1 MISFINFI
9 FTLFKF
15 VFAWFVIIL
24 QLPIIF
30 CLPKG
35 KISVLYMSFFM
46 KIVMLIVGIKIKVNG
61 NISNKRPLLIVSNH
75 ISVFE
80 LPAFSIAFKGSFFGK
95 KELRKFPLVGW
106 ISKKFG
112 VIFLDRNPM
121 HVIEASKTFETQMK
135 KANYPMFIFPEG
147 TTTNGAYVKQFKS
160 SLFHFMET
168 TLVDIQPVFI
178 TYRYRDGKLIDK
190 NTLAEHF
197 AYFDN
202 HKQDIGPFCSKERSW
217 VSQVFHVIK
226 LGGFLI
232 EITVLKDKIYSGK
245 DRKFIAKD
253 LQEYISD
260 NYKKTIKG
268 F

>member
-1 MISFINFI
+1 
-9 FTLFKF
+9 
-15 VFAWFVIIL
+15 
-24 QLPIIF
+24 
-30 CLPKG
+30 
-35 KISVLYMSFFM
+35 
-46 KIVMLIVGIKIKVNG
+46 MLIAGIKVRLNG
-61 NISNKRPLLIVSNH
+61 KISNKRPLLIVSNH

-95 KELRKFPLVGW
+95 KELSKFPLVGW

-112 VIFLDRNPM
+112 VIFLDRDPM
-121 HVIEASKTFETQMK
+121 HVLDAAKTFENQMRK
-135 KANYPMFIFPEG
+135 VQYPMFIFPEG

-160 SLFHFMET
+160 SLFHFMENT
-168 TLVDIQPVFI
+168 YVDIQPVFI
-178 TYRYRDGKLIDK
+178 TYRYKNGKLIDK

-202 HKQDIGPFCSKERSW
+202 YKQDFGPFCSKERSW
-217 VSQVFHVIK
+217 VSQVFHIIK

-232 EITVLKDKIYSGK
+232 EITILKDKVYLGK

-253 LQEYISD
+253 LQEYISN
-260 NYKKTIKG
+260 NYNNVLKG